1 MVKVK
6 FKIVELEPENYH
18 IVIKGKIDNQPV
30 NLVVDTGASH
40 SCFDLDF
47 IKSLNQATTIENN
60 EGMNVGVGS
69 SDFESKISTVFR
81 FKLGRFEMTEYTVVL
96 LDLQHI
102 NAAYKTMKLPLVQG
116 ILGSDFFVKYG
127 VVIDYQNQ
135 CLTIQK

>member
-1 MVKVK
+1 
-6 FKIVELEPENYH
+6 
-18 IVIKGKIDNQPV
+18 GKIDNQPV